1 MMKNFKDSIK
11 LFRLHIVVL
20 LFLVVGIIIGIVSLK
35 IMNKQM
41 EILYNETYTVNH
53 AAHSMN
59 AAFEEIQ
66 KSIFSVAVIDSQDA
80 ANQEIAN
87 VKENATILQ
96 EQISLIKHNF
106 SGDSIIVARL
116 ENNLAELAPMR
127 DHVLN
132 LAVQRN
138 HGDAVEYM
146 ENNNMPVIKEA
157 RGELELLI
165 ESTDAMGNNAFASIH
180 ATQRISMLLLVFLA
194 IICVLFSI
202 VVISKRA
209 ISKGKQKVENTDRSI
224 DIT

>member
-157 RGELELLI
+157 RG
-165 ESTDAMGNNAFASIH
+165 NWN
-180 ATQRISMLLLVFLA
+180 
-194 IICVLFSI
+194 C
-202 VVISKRA
+202 
-209 ISKGKQKVENTDRSI
+209 
-224 DIT
+224 

>member
-20 LFLVVGIIIGIVSLK
+20 LFLVVGIIIGIASLK

-66 KSIFSVAVIDSQDA
+66 KSIFSVAVIDSHDA

-96 EQISLIKHNF
+96 EQISLIKYNF
-106 SGDSIIVARL
+106 SGDTIIVARL

-132 LAVQRN
+132 LAVRRN
-138 HGDAVEYM
+138 NGDAVEYM
-146 ENNNMPVIKEA
+146 ENNNSLLYKEA
-157 RGELELLI
+157 QGEVELLI
-165 ESTDAMGNNAFASIH
+165 ESTDAMGNNLFASIQ
-180 ATQRISMLLLVFLA
+180 ATQQISILLLVFLA

-209 ISKGKQKVENTDRSI
+209 ISKGTQKVENTDRSI